1 MDFEDSVGDHC
12 YDHGCLGGVEHGVA
26 EGAATAIVT
35 RSSGLQGEPGASV
48 MQITPMTLRGV
59 QHAGFRKDS
68 YDWSVD
74 SNNAGVG
81 FHWWC

>member
-1 MDFEDSVGDHC
+1 MDFEYSVGDHY
-12 YDHGCLGGVEHGVA
+12 YDHGSRGGVEHGVA
-26 EGAATAIVT
+26 EGAATSIVT

-48 MQITPMTLRGV
+48 IQITPMTLRGV
-59 QHAGFRKDS
+59 QRAGFRKGS
-68 YDWSVD
+68 YDWRAD